1 MTTLLYGQVIQDE
14 YKKVSDVISSVE
26 LNKKDV
32 RKKSMKQIMQQGFF
46 HGASWIGNNFI
57 A

>member
-1 MTTLLYGQVIQDE
+1 MATLLFGQAIEEE
-14 YKKVSDVISSVE
+14 YKKVSEVISSVE
-26 LNKKDV
+26 VNKKDV
-32 RKKSMKQIMQQGFF
+32 RIKGMKALMQESVF